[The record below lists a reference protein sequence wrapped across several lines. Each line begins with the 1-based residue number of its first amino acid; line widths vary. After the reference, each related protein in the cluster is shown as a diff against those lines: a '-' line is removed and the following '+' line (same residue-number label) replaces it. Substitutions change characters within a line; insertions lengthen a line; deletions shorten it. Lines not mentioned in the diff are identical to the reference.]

1 MFDLFGKRTKA
12 AYERRIALKNK
23 DIEDLYKRLLV
34 QEEKA
39 DKQKAEAFQ
48 AVAHLVQELQKSS
61 ATLGQLEKELTQSEA
76 MLRAG
81 DAARKDLAAKLKEAR
96 SKLEQRDTRYNQLMA
111 DYSET
116 VRALEATKTLLLETK
131 NELDELYS
139 THEDMVRQLRDGQ
152 EVSA

>member
-1 MFDLFGKRTKA
+1 MFDPFGKRRIA
-12 AYERRIALKNK
+12 GYERRIALKNK

-39 DKQKAEAFQ
+39 EKQKADAFQ
-48 AVAHLVQELQKSS
+48 AVAYLAQELKNNS
-61 ATLGQLEKELTQSEA
+61 AKLGQREKELAQSEA

-81 DAARKDLAAKLKEAR
+81 DAARKDLAAKLKEVR

-116 VRALEATKTLLLETK
+116 VRALEATKTQLLEAK
-131 NELDELYS
+131 KELDELYS
-139 THEDMVRQLRDGQ
+139 THNDMVRQLRDSQ
-152 EVSA
+152 AVSA